1 MNTHHSPPVQLQLL
15 VYSVIILGG
24 KMTKLSTTRQIVI
37 FIETQLVD
45 LLRSDWIAGRI
56 ANERDCEHRIYHH
69 LTNVLDP
76 KFIINANVTIS
87 GITTRRKSAAGSFL
101 MPDLT
106 IIDKEQMQRMK
117 LLFELKLDPHSS
129 AFPETT
135 FNVKSDFRK
144 LRQFVKNPIL
154 GEQLEYAFF
163 VYLYKCTKWSE
174 RKISALILKKLDHR
188 KLKAIAINRY
198 QKKNGWYNVS
208 EQIKMDSSLKAL
220 STFRVGSN

>member
-1 MNTHHSPPVQLQLL
+1 MN
-15 VYSVIILGG
+15 I
-24 KMTKLSTTRQIVI
+24 TTTEHIVR
-37 FIETQLVD
+37 FCEARMVD
-45 LLRSDWIAGRI
+45 LLRIDWVSGKI

-69 LTNVLDP
+69 LTNVLDR
-76 KFIINANVTIS
+76 KYIINSNVTIS

-174 RKISALILKKLDHR
+174 HKISDLILKKLDHR